1 MTKTRK
7 FIAATLALATI
18 GGITGVASAQN
29 AQVSQALS
37 SGVVGET
44 ASGYLGFAQTPSAD
58 LRSQVDA
65 INIQRRSA
73 YSQIA
78 ERRGVT
84 RDQVAGE
91 AACTQFG
98 RLSQGQA
105 YQLSD
110 GVWRNKGG
118 AAVTC

>member
-1 MTKTRK
+1 MTKIYK
-7 FIAATLALATI
+7 IIAAALAVAAI
-18 GGITGVASAQN
+18 GGVAGVATAQN
-29 AQVSQALS
+29 AQVSQAIS
-37 SGVVGET
+37 GGVVGET
-44 ASGYLGFAQTPSAD
+44 ASGYLGFAQTPSAE
-58 LRSQVDA
+58 LRSMVDA

-73 YSQIA
+73 YSQIG

-110 GVWRNKGG
+110 GVWRTKGS
-118 AAVTC
+118 AAVSC